1 MLRNKKKK
9 AGFTLTE
16 LLITIAILAVI
27 ASIAVPVVIG
37 IMNKGNETSEDVNAA
52 LYTSIMNKYAAEEV
66 ADASAYP
73 RLTSVGVD
81 AEYPIFASKAGQG
94 TYPGFN
100 IIAGPTNG
108 DVLAQIRKEA
118 VIAIKA
124 FSDTAVSDDYYINP
138 PADSDY
144 EYVYYYLTGEVKKM
158 KKDDLTIT
166 SADGYVGGQLNIQDY
181 WVYLSRDGGSGAALG
196 GVSNGTGH
204 LFVQVLQFGTGDPLT
219 GATVTVTSGAK
230 TFSATTREGQNGF
243 VGFSNIP
250 EGSCTITISYTGAVT
265 FPNSAYYSKSG
276 TIIISPSGYEG
287 CQMNCPFTVSLKLG
301 SLGSIGFYEETVEWN
316 NGTWRTSRE
325 RITDSVVVTSDFSIN
340 TGRSGGY
347 PRAEN
352 YLTNLSQTGGI
363 QELLDGD
370 KFLTYGHYHLT
381 ASAYGYRTYR
391 KEVESKIY
399 GLSDYSGNY
408 DGFTSPYEFPIVMRL
423 PTGKGMVSG
432 TIQWESEKQ
441 PLYSTPSGLTG
452 TLVTST
458 NYSIQARVKLT
469 NLSTGSA
476 YYSSYFSTNSSGKYQ
491 YSISNLP
498 DGEYNFEIDSPYGY
512 TDVSSLPETI
522 TIDGRTLIVS
532 GTVNQAEASTGKV
545 NGTVTYD
552 TNGNKDAI
560 YGATVTFKRL
570 GNTSNTA
577 SVTTS
582 ATGTFTTGNI
592 KRGFY
597 QITIKLP
604 STLGGATFYYRM
616 FVGGTHD
623 ITLRLAVPTKSITG
637 TVYAYL
643 NSSTAM
649 TKKGTLGDLTVKF
662 TRTNSGG
669 TKKYSTVSATVSTS
683 NINGTYSVSLVPGYY
698 YVTLDAT
705 CYESFTS
712 SIFNQTTDG
721 ILNYYLYID
730 TDDKSAHEGTSAKK
744 DSSGHWNQCTNCDYK
759 FDFAKHSPSA
769 WTYYSTSSCYK
780 YCTVCSY
787 TTTDPVAHTIDSYV
801 STAATCTKAGV
812 RTYYCTKGCGR
823 SYTEGISAAGH
834 KGNGVWVYDNNG
846 SSSSVG
852 THHQNCSVCGTTMN
866 ANSKCSRGGY
876 TSNGASNHYDKCSTC
891 GGKRYFDHSWGE
903 TSRSGYTC
911 TGGTIYYKCKSCTA
925 TKTGSYSAT
934 ASHNRN
940 ARCAT
945 RHSATWTSYCS
956 AGGTHKWN
964 GYYHILCS
972 VCGNISNS
980 SAKWCAMHCGSSLTS
995 KTCPA

>member
-1 MLRNKKKK
+1 MFKNIKKK

-16 LLITIAILAVI
+16 LLIVIAILAVL
-27 ASIAVPVVIG
+27 AAIAVPVVIG

-66 ADASAYP
+66 AEASYYP
-73 RLTSVGVD
+73 RLTAVGTD
-81 AEYPIFASKAGQG
+81 AEYPVFASKAGQG

-100 IIAGPTNG
+100 IIAGPANG
-108 DVLAQIRKEA
+108 DVLTQIRKEA

-124 FSDTAVSDDYYINP
+124 FSDTAVSADYYINP

-158 KKDDLTIT
+158 KKADLTVT
-166 SADGYVGGQLNIQDY
+166 SAEDYVGGQLNIQDY

-204 LFVQVLQFGTGDPLT
+204 LFVQVLQFGTGEPLT
-219 GATVTVTSGAK
+219 GANVTVTSGAA
-230 TFSATTREGQNGF
+230 TFTATTREGQNGF

-265 FPNSAYYSKSG
+265 FPNSTYYSKSG

-287 CQMNCPFTVSLKLG
+287 CQMNCPFTVYLKLG
-301 SLGSIGFYEETVEWN
+301 SLGSMGFYNETLEWM
-316 NGTWRTSRE
+316 GSGWRIVRN

-340 TGRSGGY
+340 TGRNGGY
-347 PRAEN
+347 PRAER

-391 KEVESKIY
+391 KDVESKIY
-399 GLSDYSGNY
+399 GLSDYSGSY
-408 DGFTSPYEFPIVMRL
+408 DGFTGPYEFPIVMRL
-423 PTGKGMVSG
+423 PTGKGTVSG
-432 TIQWESEKQ
+432 TIEWESYNQ
-441 PLYSTPSGLTG
+441 PLYATPGGLVG
-452 TLVTST
+452 TLVTTT
-458 NYSIQARVKLT
+458 NYNVRARVKLT
-469 NLSTGSA
+469 NLGTGTA
-476 YYSSYFSTNSSGKYQ
+476 YYSSYFSTNSGGKYR
-491 YSISNLP
+491 YSVSNLP
-498 DGEYNFEIDSPYGY
+498 DGHYSFEIDSPYGY
-512 TDVSSLPETI
+512 TNVSSLPRTI
-522 TIDGRTLIVS
+522 MVDGRTLIVS
-532 GTVNQAEASTGKV
+532 GVVRQSEAATGIV
-545 NGTVTYD
+545 RGTVTYNA
-552 TNGNKDAI
+552 NGNYDAI
-560 YGATVTFKRL
+560 YGATVSFKRL
-570 GNTSNTA
+570 GNSSNSA

-582 ATGTFTTGNI
+582 ATGTFSSGSI

-597 QITIKLP
+597 QITVKLP

-616 FVGGTHD
+616 FVSGTHN
-623 ITLRLAVPTKSITG
+623 IILRLSVPTKSITG

-643 NSSTAM
+643 DSSTAM
-649 TKKGTLGDLTVKF
+649 TKQGTLGDLTVKF

-683 NINGTYSVSLVPGYY
+683 DINGTYNVSLVPGYY
-698 YVTLDAT
+698 YVTVDST

-712 SIFNQTTDG
+712 SIFNQTADSV
-721 ILNYYLYID
+721 LNYSLYIS
-730 TDDKSAHEGTSAKK
+730 TEKDKHEGVSAKK
-744 DSSGHWNQCTNCDYK
+744 DSTGHWNQCTNCDYK
-759 FDFAKHSPSA
+759 FDFAGHTPSN

-787 TTTDPVAHTIDSYV
+787 VTTEPEAHSIDSYV
-801 STAATCTKAGV
+801 STAATCTSAGV

-823 SYTEGISAAGH
+823 TYTESISAAGH

-852 THHQNCSVCGTTMN
+852 THHQNCSVCGTTLN
-866 ANSKCSRGGY
+866 AGSACSRGGY

-891 GGKRYFDHSWGE
+891 GGKRYFNHSWSE

-911 TGGTIYYKCKSCTA
+911 TGGTIYYKCTGCSA
-925 TKTGSYSAT
+925 TTTGSYGAT
-934 ASHNRN
+934 ASHNTS
-940 ARCAT
+940 ARCSV
-945 RHSATWTSYCS
+945 RHSATWTSGCS
-956 AGGTHKWN
+956 AGGRHKWN

-972 VCGNISNS
+972 VCGCISDS
-980 SAKWCAMHCGSSLTS
+980 GSKWCAMHVSSS
-995 KTCPA
+995 KPVKTCPA